1 MESPKDPGLGPRH
14 FTRPTTF
21 RPGTPVGREVDGVA
35 HTVGS
40 NGELERLAYAMME
53 NPDEWIL
60 AQTYHV
66 IDTKTGHDMGLHW
79 RVQTACHTLRR
90 FTFVGVNKEGM
101 VSVYKPI
108 KNMYGPGIFDTHGIE
123 AKLVITHADDVEV
136 WVRWTD
142 RLHNVA

>member
-14 FTRPTTF
+14 FTRPLTF
-21 RPGTPVGREVDGVA
+21 KPGTPVGREVDGDTHVSGA
-35 HTVGS
+35 
-40 NGELERLAYAMME
+40 NDELVRLAYAMME
-53 NPDEWIL
+53 NPDQWIL

-66 IDTKTGHDMGLHW
+66 IDTKTGRDMGLHW
-79 RVQTACHTLRR
+79 RIGTGKHTLRR
-90 FTFVGVNKEGM
+90 FIFVGVNKEGM

-142 RLHNVA
+142 RLHNIA

>member
-1 MESPKDPGLGPRH
+1 MESKDLGLGPRH

-21 RPGTPVGREVDGVA
+21 KPGQRLGRKVADTTHLIGV
-35 HTVGS
+35 
-40 NGELERLAYAMME
+40 NDELVRLAYAMME

-66 IDTKTGHDMGLHW
+66 IDTKTGRDMGLHW
-79 RVQTACHTLRR
+79 RIGTGKHTLRR
-90 FTFVGVNKEGM
+90 FIFVGVNKEGM

-123 AKLVITHADDVEV
+123 AKLVITNADDVEV

>member
-1 MESPKDPGLGPRH
+1 MTAKDQARGARH
-14 FTRPTTF
+14 FTRPPTF
-21 RPGTPVGREVDGVA
+21 KPGTPVGREVDSDTHISGA
-35 HTVGS
+35 
-40 NGELERLAYAMME
+40 NDELVRLAYAMME

-66 IDTKTGHDMGLHW
+66 IDTKTGRDMGLHW
-79 RVQTACHTLRR
+79 RIGTGKHTLRR
-90 FTFVGVNKEGM
+90 FIFVGVNREGM
-101 VSVYKPI
+101 VSIYKPI

-123 AKLVITHADDVEV
+123 AKLVITNVDDVEV

>member
-1 MESPKDPGLGPRH
+1 MAEKDQARGARH
-14 FTRPTTF
+14 FTRPPTF
-21 RPGTPVGREVDGVA
+21 KPGTPVGREVDSDTHISGA
-35 HTVGS
+35 
-40 NGELERLAYAMME
+40 NDELVRLAYAMME

-66 IDTKTGHDMGLHW
+66 IDTKTGRDMGLHW
-79 RVQTACHTLRR
+79 RIGTGKHTLRR
-90 FTFVGVNKEGM
+90 FIFVGVNREGM
-101 VSVYKPI
+101 VSIYKPI

-123 AKLVITHADDVEV
+123 AKLVITNVDDVEV